1 MPWGN
6 APDTDPADAVRS
18 LVGDKDAAAPLLTDD
33 EYTKFLADAH
43 GNVRRAAH
51 AAALA
56 LAGQYARRVDISNAN
71 QRKSNSQIAKS
82 YNDLAASLLSSVSG
96 DSTATQ
102 LVAPM
107 AGGIYDPSSGDE
119 IAPFFTRTYP

>member
-1 MPWGN
+1 MPWTDDPEN
-6 APDTDPADAVRS
+6 DPADAVRS
-18 LVGDKDAAAPLLTDD
+18 LVGDKDAGAPLLEDH
-33 EYTKFLADAH
+33 EYAKFLADAR

-96 DSTATQ
+96 DNAGIVRA
-102 LVAPM
+102 LPM
-107 AGGIYDPSSGDE
+107 AGGIADPTSGDE
-119 IAPFFTRTYP
+119 IPPFFTRNS